1 MFQTLKNAWSVPEIR
16 KKFIYTLVMII
27 IFRIG
32 SAITVPFLD
41 LASVQSWVN
50 DNATGGNFLE
60 YLNILTG
67 GALSKATIFSLSITP
82 YINASIIIQL
92 LTYAL
97 PPLERLQEEGE
108 EGRKVINKIMAYVA
122 LGLAVFM
129 SIAYYFTMRN
139 SMGAVKYTTG
149 AYGWFAAIVIV
160 ACFAAG
166 ASFVVWMGNRISEKG
181 IGNGVSMIL
190 FAGILA
196 RFPTDVGRMWELF
209 WSDGNLNAKYFWVD
223 LAILVIFVLMI
234 GFIVFMNE
242 AERRVPIQYAKRVVG
257 RKQFGGQNTH
267 IPIKVCMSGV
277 MPIIFAMAFMSL
289 PSTLSLFFKP
299 AETLELAQENGAWS
313 TFYYHFINFF
323 KTTSG
328 GYAVLYLILIVAFN
342 YFYVS
347 MQYNPVEIANGLRQN
362 NGAIPGIRPGKPTS
376 DYLQKVLSKITLVG
390 AVFLGIIA
398 IFPIAMTWVDPNLQS
413 LSMGGTSILI
423 VVSVALETARTL
435 ESQLMMRHHKGFLG

>member
-1 MFQTLKNAWSVPEIR
+1 MFQTLKTAWGIPDLR
-16 KKFIYTLVMII
+16 KKFLYTFFII
-27 IFRIG
+27 LIFRIG

-41 LASVQSWVN
+41 LTAVNQWVTE
-50 DNATGGNFLE
+50 NATGGNFLE

-67 GALSKATIFSLSITP
+67 GALSKATVFSLSITP
-82 YINASIIIQL
+82 YINASIIVQL

-108 EGRKVINKIMAYVA
+108 EGRKKINKISACVSLA
-122 LGLAVFM
+122 LAIFM
-129 SIAYYFTMRN
+129 SIAYYLTMRN
-139 SMGAVKYTTG
+139 SMHAVKYTTG
-149 AYGWFAAIVIV
+149 AEGWFAAIVII

-166 ASFVVWMGNRISEKG
+166 ASFVVWMGDQVSDKG

-196 RFPTDVGRMWELF
+196 RFPTDVGTLISLVKMEA
-209 WSDGNLNAKYFWVD
+209 SKYFWVT
-223 LAILVIFVLMI
+223 LGVLLMFVIMI

-242 AERRVPIQYAKRVVG
+242 AERRIPVQYAKRIVG

-289 PSTLSLFFKP
+289 PSTLSLFIKP
-299 AETLELAQENGAWS
+299 VDVLTDEVTGMQR
-313 TFYYHFINFF
+313 FYFHFINFF
-323 KTTSG
+323 RTTSW
-328 GYAVLYLILIVAFN
+328 GYAALYFVLIIAFN

-347 MQYNPVEIANGLRQN
+347 MQYNPIEIANGLRQS

-376 DYLQKVLSKITLVG
+376 DYLQRVLSKITLVG
-390 AVFLGIIA
+390 AIFLGIIA
-398 IFPIAMTWVDPNLQS
+398 IFPILLTKIDANLQS
-413 LSMGGTSILI
+413 LSMGGTTILI
-423 VVSVALETARTL
+423 CVSVALETSRTL
-435 ESQLMMRHHKGFLG
+435 DSQLMMRHHKGFLG

>member
-1 MFQTLKNAWSVPEIR
+1 MFQTLKTAWGIPDLR
-16 KKFIYTLVMII
+16 KKFLYTFFII
-27 IFRIG
+27 LIFRIG

-41 LASVQSWVN
+41 LTAVNQWVTE
-50 DNATGGNFLE
+50 NATGGNFLE

-67 GALSKATIFSLSITP
+67 GALSKATVFSLSITP
-82 YINASIIIQL
+82 YINASIIVQL

-108 EGRKVINKIMAYVA
+108 EGRKKINKISACVSLA
-122 LGLAVFM
+122 LAIFM
-129 SIAYYFTMRN
+129 SIAYYLTMRN
-139 SMGAVKYTTG
+139 SMHAVKYTTG
-149 AYGWFAAIVIV
+149 AEGWFAAIVII

-166 ASFVVWMGNRISEKG
+166 ASFVVWMGDQVSDKG

-196 RFPTDVGRMWELF
+196 RFPTDVGTLISLVKMEA
-209 WSDGNLNAKYFWVD
+209 SKYFWVT
-223 LAILVIFVLMI
+223 LGVLLMFVIMI

-242 AERRVPIQYAKRVVG
+242 AERRIPVQYAKRVVG

-289 PSTLSLFFKP
+289 PSTLSLFIKP
-299 AETLELAQENGAWS
+299 VDVLTDEVTGMQR
-313 TFYYHFINFF
+313 FYFHFINFF
-323 KTTSG
+323 RTTSW
-328 GYAVLYLILIVAFN
+328 GYAALYFVLIIAFN

-347 MQYNPVEIANGLRQN
+347 MQYNPIEIANGLRQS

-376 DYLQKVLSKITLVG
+376 DYLQRVLSKITLVG
-390 AVFLGIIA
+390 AIFLGIIA
-398 IFPIAMTWVDPNLQS
+398 IFPILLTKIDANLQS
-413 LSMGGTSILI
+413 LSMGGTTILI
-423 VVSVALETARTL
+423 CVSVALETARTL

>member
-1 MFQTLKNAWSVPEIR
+1 VFQTLRNAWSVPEIR
-16 KKFIYTLVMII
+16 KKFIYTFIMII

-32 SAITVPFLD
+32 SAMTVPFLD
-41 LASVQSWVN
+41 LASVQTWV
-50 DNATGGNFLE
+50 DQNATGGNFLE

-67 GALSKATIFSLSITP
+67 GALSKATVFSLSITP

-122 LGLAVFM
+122 LGLALFM
-129 SIAYYFTMRN
+129 AIAYYLTLRN
-139 SMGAVKYTTG
+139 SMHAVKYTTG
-149 AYGWFAAIVIV
+149 AYGWYAAIIIV
-160 ACFAAG
+160 ACFTAG

-181 IGNGVSMIL
+181 IGNGVSMLL

-196 RFPTDVGRMWELF
+196 RFPTDVGTLV
-209 WSDGNLNAKYFWVD
+209 DLTITTPAKYFWVS
-223 LAILVIFVLMI
+223 LAVLVMFVFMI
-234 GFIVFMNE
+234 TFIVFMNE
-242 AERRVPIQYAKRVVG
+242 AERRIPIQYAKRVVNGG
-257 RKQFGGQNTH
+257 RRQMGGQSTH

-277 MPIIFAMAFMSL
+277 MPIIFAMSFMSL
-289 PSTLSLFFKP
+289 PSTISLFKQP
-299 AETLELAQENGAWS
+299 VEMITEDTTAGER
-313 TFYYHFINFF
+313 FYFHFINFF
-323 KTTSG
+323 RTTSPW
-328 GYAVLYLILIVAFN
+328 YAVLYLVLIVAFN

-347 MQYNPVEIANGLRQN
+347 MQYNPIEIANGLRQS

-376 DYLQKVLSKITLVG
+376 DYIQRVLSKISLVG
-390 AVFLGIIA
+390 AIFLGIIA
-398 IFPIAMTWVDPNLQS
+398 ILPIVITWIDGNLAS

-435 ESQLMMRHHKGFLG
+435 ESQLMMRHHPGFLG

>member
-1 MFQTLKNAWSVPEIR
+1 MFQTLRNAWSVPEIR
-16 KKFIYTLVMII
+16 KKFIYTLIMII

-32 SAITVPFLD
+32 SAVTVPFLD
-41 LASVQSWVN
+41 MASVQNWMT
-50 DNATGGNFLE
+50 DNATNGNFLE

-67 GALSKATIFSLSITP
+67 GALSKATVFSLSITP

-122 LGLAVFM
+122 LGLSVFM
-129 SIAYYFTMRN
+129 AIAYYLTMRN
-139 SMGAVKYTTG
+139 SMGAVKYTSG
-149 AYGWFAAIVIV
+149 AYGWFTAIVIV
-160 ACFAAG
+160 ACLAAG
-166 ASFVVWMGNRISEKG
+166 ASFVVWMGNHISAKG

-196 RFPTDVGRMWELF
+196 RFPTDVGRLWELF

-242 AERRVPIQYAKRVVG
+242 SERRIPIQYAKRVVG

-267 IPIKVCMSGV
+267 IPVKVCMSGV

-289 PSTLSLFFKP
+289 PSTLSLFIKP
-299 AETLELAQENGAWS
+299 VEVLTEETGFWAR
-313 TFYYHFINFF
+313 FYFHFINFF
-323 KTTSG
+323 RTTSA
-328 GYAVLYLILIVAFN
+328 GYAVLYLILIIAFN

-376 DYLQKVLSKITLVG
+376 DYLHRVLSKITLVG

-398 IFPIAMTWVDPNLQS
+398 IFPIAMTWIDPNLQS